1 MVLYNFKQIQVVPTG
16 QDFIDIAL
24 SKTQRK
30 TPTVIHKHYAIAR
43 IRQFYMKKVKFTQQ
57 TYHDR
62 LTQILEDFPVLD
74 DIHPFYADLI
84 NVLYDRDHYKL
95 ALGQLNI
102 ARHLIDNLSKDYV
115 RLLKFG
121 DSLYR
126 CKQLKRAALGR
137 MCTLM
142 KKQGPSL
149 AYLEQVRQHLAR
161 LPSIDPNTRSMI
173 LCGYPN
179 VGKSSFMNKLTRADV
194 DVQPYAFTTKSLFV
208 GHADYEYMRFQVLD
222 TPGILDHP
230 LEERNTIEMLSITAL
245 AHLRAAII
253 FVIDISEQC
262 SYSIEDQV
270 KLFNSIKPLFINKP
284 LVVALNKIDVITFDN
299 LREDARALLREL
311 ETQNNVYLIPMST
324 LTEEGVM
331 QVKEFAC
338 KKLLEQRLDQKLA
351 TVKQDDV
358 LRRLHVAVPL
368 PRDSR
373 QRRPVIPKTVFQKRQ
388 LKKEGVEEMER
399 EVTSNA
405 IDLVHKNRWL
415 MAETDPDWDPT
426 VFGPDLRNQ
435 FMLANDEW
443 KFDSIPEII
452 NGMNV
457 FDYIDPDILVKLRQ
471 LEKEEEERVDN
482 ETAEMDEELPF
493 RLTDDE
499 INLLK
504 EMRNKDALTRMEHAL
519 RTSKSRPTQAQASR
533 TGRLQVGAFEDH
545 LKDMGIDPSAA
556 VDRARS
562 KSRGRKRSRS
572 ESPTS
577 LARSKS
583 HQRSKTPQE
592 EGLRDKRQK
601 MEVEVKAK
609 LAQKRRNRDGR
620 MGEADRH
627 VYDLMPKHLYTG
639 KRGNGKTERR

>member
-1 MVLYNFKQIQVVPTG
+1 MVLYNFKQIQSVPTG

-30 TPTVIHKHYAIAR
+30 TPTVVHKHYAIAR

-208 GHADYEYMRFQVLD
+208 GHTDHEYMRFQVLD

-270 KLFNSIKPLFINKP
+270 KLFNSIKPLFTNKP
-284 LVVALNKIDVITFDN
+284 LVVALNKIDVITLDN
-299 LREDARALLREL
+299 LREDAKALLRDL

-331 QVKEFAC
+331 KVKEFAC
-338 KKLLEQRLDQKLA
+338 QKLLDQRIDQKLA

-358 LRRLHVAVPL
+358 LRRLHVATPL

-373 QRRPVIPKTVFQKRQ
+373 QRKPVIPKSVTLKRQ
-388 LKKEGVEEMER
+388 LKKEGAEEMER

-415 MAETDPDWDPT
+415 LAEDPDWDPT

-443 KFDSIPEII
+443 KFDNIPEIM

-471 LEKEEEERVDN
+471 LEKEEEERLEN
-482 ETAEMDEELPF
+482 EAGEIEEEQPF
-493 RLTDDE
+493 RLTEDE

-504 EMRNKDALTRMEHAL
+504 ELRNKDALTRMEHAL
-519 RTSKSRPTQAQASR
+519 NKGNKSRPTLTQISR
-533 TGRLQVGAFEDH
+533 TGRMQLGAFEDH
-545 LKDMGIDPSAA
+545 LRDMGINPGAA

-562 KSRGRKRSRS
+562 MSRGRKRSRS
-572 ESPTS
+572 ESPS
-577 LARSKS
+577 VERSKS
-583 HQRSKTPQE
+583 RGRSKTPQE

-609 LAQKRRNRDGR
+609 KAQRTMNKDGR
-620 MGEADRH
+620 KGEADRH
-627 VYDLMPKHLYTG
+627 IYNLKPKHLYAG
-639 KRGNGKTERR
+639 KRGNGKTDRR

>member
-1 MVLYNFKQIQVVPTG
+1 MVLYNFKQIQTVPTG

-30 TPTVIHKHYAIAR
+30 TPTVVHKHYAIAR

-84 NVLYDRDHYKL
+84 NVLYDKDHYKL

-137 MCTLM
+137 MCTIM

-161 LPSIDPNTRSMI
+161 LPSIDPNTRTMI

-208 GHADYEYMRFQVLD
+208 GHADHEYMRFQVLD

-284 LVVALNKIDVITFDN
+284 LVVALNKIDVITLDN
-299 LREDARALLREL
+299 LREDAKALLREL
-311 ETQNNVYLIPMST
+311 ETQNNVFLIPMST

-331 QVKEFAC
+331 KVKDFAC
-338 KKLLEQRLDQKLA
+338 QKLLDQRIDQKLA

-373 QRRPVIPKTVFQKRQ
+373 QRRPVIPPSVLQKRQ
-388 LKKEGVEEMER
+388 LKKEGAEEMER
-399 EVTSNA
+399 EVTSTA
-405 IDLVHKNRWL
+405 VDLVHKNRWL
-415 MAETDPDWDPT
+415 LANDPDWDPT

-443 KFDSIPEII
+443 KFDNIPEIM

-471 LEKEEEERVDN
+471 LEKEEEERLETETN
-482 ETAEMDEELPF
+482 EMEEEQPF
-493 RLTDDE
+493 RLTEDE

-504 EMRNKDALTRMEHAL
+504 ELRNKDAIARMESSL
-519 RTSKSRPTQAQASR
+519 SKSSKARATHTQIARA
-533 TGRLQVGAFEDH
+533 GRLKVDAFEDH
-545 LKDMGIDPSAA
+545 LKDMGIDPTAA
-556 VDRARS
+556 VERARS

-572 ESPTS
+572 ESPA
-577 LARSKS
+577 LSKS
-583 HQRSKTPQE
+583 RQRSKTPQE

-601 MEVEVKAK
+601 LEVEVKAK
-609 LAQKRRNRDGR
+609 KAQRTRNKDGR

-627 VYDLMPKHLYTG
+627 VYDLKPKHLFSG
-639 KRGNGKTERR
+639 KRGIGKNERR